1 MKLVK
6 VTDRIYYLQGNE
18 ETDRPF
24 LYYIKGIDYSVAIDA
39 GQSKQHVEQFY
50 QAIAEE
56 GFPYPRY
63 TVITHW
69 HWDHTFGI
77 AYIKGE
83 TIANE
88 LTKQKLMKVSEWEWT
103 QTAMEQREKDG
114 EDIAF
119 CNDCIK
125 KEYPNLSDITVKS
138 VDIGISQM
146 QELDLGDIHVQ
157 LYPIDS
163 IHSRDAL
170 LIYVPEEKALFVG
183 DADCADCYEN
193 GKVDMDKLESYI
205 QFVGGFEFDYYL
217 MGHDYPDN
225 KDGVMKYLKELEN
238 EARKIYRSKEK

>member
-1 MKLVK
+1 MKLAK
-6 VTDRIYYLQGNE
+6 VTDRIYYLQGNA

-24 LYYIKGIDYSVAIDA
+24 LYYIKGTDYSVAIDA

-88 LTKQKLMKVSEWEWT
+88 LTKQKLMKVSEWEWS

-119 CNDCIK
+119 CNNCIK
-125 KEYPNLSDITVKS
+125 KEYPDLSDITVKS
-138 VDIGISQM
+138 VDIGIRQV

-157 LYPIDS
+157 LYPRDS

-193 GKVDMDKLESYI
+193 GKVDMDRLKSYMRFI
-205 QFVGGFEFDYYL
+205 CGFEFDYYL
-217 MGHDYPDN
+217 LGHDYPDN
-225 KDGVMKYLKELEN
+225 KDGAMKYLKELEN
-238 EARKIYRSKEK
+238 EAKNL

>member
-1 MKLVK
+1 MRDVLIIGEIMKLVK
-6 VTDRIYYLQGNE
+6 MTDRIYYLPGNE

-24 LYYIKGIDYSVAIDA
+24 LYYIKGADYSVAIDA

-50 QAIAEE
+50 QAIKEE
-56 GFPYPRY
+56 GLPSPRY
-63 TVITHW
+63 TIITHW

-77 AYIKGE
+77 AYVNGE

-88 LTKQKLMKVSEWEWT
+88 LTKQKLLKVSEWEWSLE
-103 QTAMEQREKDG
+103 AMEQRERDG

-119 CNDCIK
+119 CNDCIR

-157 LYPIDS
+157 LYPRDS

-170 LIYVPEEKALFVG
+170 LVYVPEEKALFVG

-193 GKVDMDKLESYI
+193 GIVDTDKLKSYI
-205 QFVGGFEFDYYL
+205 QFISEFEFDYYFL
-217 MGHDYPDN
+217 GHDYPDN
-225 KDGVMKYLKELEN
+225 KDGVMKYLLELQV
-238 EARKIYRSKEK
+238 

>member
-1 MKLVK
+1 MKLEK
-6 VTDRIYYLQGNE
+6 VTDRIYYLRGNE

-24 LYYIKGIDYSVAIDA
+24 LYYIKGTDYSVAIDA
-39 GQSKQHVEQFY
+39 GQFKQHVEQFY
-50 QAIAEE
+50 RAIAEE

-77 AYIKGE
+77 AYIRGE

-88 LTKQKLMKVSEWEWT
+88 LTKQKLMKVSEWEWS
-103 QTAMEQREKDG
+103 QSAMEQREKDG
-114 EDIAF
+114 EDIEF
-119 CNDCIK
+119 CNNCIK
-125 KEYPNLSDITVKS
+125 KEYPDLSDITVKS
-138 VDIGISQM
+138 VDIGISQV

-157 LYPIDS
+157 LYPRDS

-183 DADCADCYEN
+183 DADCEDCYEN
-193 GKVDMDKLESYI
+193 GKVDMDKLKSYT
-205 QFVGGFEFDYYL
+205 QFIRGFEFDYYL

-225 KDGVMKYLKELEN
+225 KDGVMKYLRELEN
-238 EARKIYRSKEK
+238 ETHALRI